1 VPRDLAGFTLVELM
15 VAVAVFII
23 LTVIAVPSFSTYLDK
38 ARVRGAADDVVNV
51 LSLARQ
57 GAVKLD
63 RNVSILTKPGTGAD
77 WCIGAREADDP
88 AVGDQAADAATCDCS
103 TATGALECVVDGR
116 QLVVSAAEHSG
127 IALASAASQLRLDG
141 RLGIRSDADI
151 ADADKSSFD
160 LTSKSGKYVLTVKIS
175 PLGQATVCS
184 KQGNIL
190 GYPSC

>member
-1 VPRDLAGFTLVELM
+1 MLKDQAGFTLVELM

-63 RNVSILTKPGTGAD
+63 RNVSVTTTGSGSS
-77 WCIGAREADDP
+77 WCIGARQAAAP
-88 AVGDQAADAATCDCS
+88 VVGDQADDAATCDCS
-103 TATGALECVVDGR
+103 GSPGTCLVDGKQLVVGALE
-116 QLVVSAAEHSG
+116 HPG
-127 IALASAASQLRLDG
+127 ITLASAAAQLRLDG
-141 RLGIRSDADI
+141 RLGIRTDSEI
-151 ADADKSSFD
+151 ADADRSSFD
-160 LTSKSGKYVLTVKIS
+160 LTSQSGKYVLTVKIS
-175 PLGQATVCS
+175 PLGQAVVCS
-184 KQGNIL
+184 KKGNIL